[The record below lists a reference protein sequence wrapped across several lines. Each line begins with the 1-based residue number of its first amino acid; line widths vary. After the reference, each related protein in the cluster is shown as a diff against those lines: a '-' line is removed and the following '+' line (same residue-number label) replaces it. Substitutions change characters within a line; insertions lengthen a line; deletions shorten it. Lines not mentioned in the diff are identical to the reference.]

1 MQTSF
6 FSFFLLIF
14 ISKELFFF
22 DEELLVVLSFFLVFS
37 TLFRLLS
44 TLISSELENRKSII
58 FQQFIDYLS
67 IKKELIELVII
78 FYEKRLDT
86 LLFKFLDILIYFV
99 CFMQEKMLNDFISLT
114 FGYYRFILNKLT
126 ILTLLEDLSYKKEI
140 LNLTIENHQEKSL
153 DFFLT
158 IH

>member
-126 ILTLLEDLSYKKEI
+126 ILTLLEDISYKKEI